1 MVAPNVPSPA
11 PGVGEPS
18 RYGEIFDRGYK
29 RYHGPRLGRRGAFF
43 SLVRYSIKR
52 ALGIKKSWTAKIIP
66 IFLYVAAFIPVV
78 AYIAISAIVQGE
90 EVWNYPDFFGL
101 IFVIEGIFV
110 ATIAP
115 EMLCGDRRE
124 NVLSL
129 YFSRAIKRFDYILAK
144 LVAAAVLTLTISVV
158 PAVILWL
165 GHQFLE
171 DSPLT
176 AMKDNLDDLGRIL
189 LVGTSI
195 AFYLGAIGLL
205 VSSFTGRKSI
215 AVAVILIGFALSN
228 GFAFLFYAV
237 LEESDNRRFFVFMS
251 PIVLIGN
258 FVESV
263 FNVVSPPGSTDFPSS
278 DFSAW
283 GYFAG
288 IAAIVLFSVLVMLWR
303 YVPDE

>member
-29 RYHGPRLGRRGAFF
+29 RYGGPRLGRRGAFF

-66 IFLYVAAFIPVV
+66 IFLYIAAFIPVV
-78 AYIAISAIVQGE
+78 AYIAISSIVQGE
-90 EVWNYPDFFGL
+90 DVWAYPDFFEL
-101 IFVIEGIFV
+101 IYVIEGIFV

-129 YFSRAIKRFDYILAK
+129 YFSRAIKRSDYILAK

-165 GHQFLE
+165 GRQFLE

-176 AMKDNLDDLGRIL
+176 AMKDNLDDLGKIL

-195 AFYLGAIGLL
+195 AFYLGAIALL

-228 GFAFLFYAV
+228 LFALLFNAV

-251 PIVLIGN
+251 PLLLIVN

-263 FNVVSPPGSTDFPSS
+263 FDVLPAPDGEFPSN
-278 DFSAW
+278 DFSPLS
-283 GYFAG
+283 YFAG